1 MCFFIYSM
9 NFYGW
14 FQMSPSKDYF
24 SAFAVYNSKKNQRK
38 RKSIF
43 GTKAG
48 HIDGVSK
55 TVGGPDVEEILNDK
69 DEPTASNFCNVT
81 DKKKR
86 KRSDISCTF
95 VSDQPRTS
103 GAEIVNVDDDSDDV
117 LLIEN
122 ANKRI
127 KRKVIVLNPESEEDR
142 EDEEIV
148 FEDTTIRRR
157 KSTKGMKK
165 NGSNNIV
172 SEDEDVFVI
181 KEDDAEEDKS
191 TGNSLVEGRK
201 LLAWLINPVVPEEFF
216 K

>member
-1 MCFFIYSM
+1 
-9 NFYGW
+9 
-14 FQMSPSKDYF
+14 MSPSKDCL

-38 RKSIF
+38 RKSIY

-48 HIDGVSK
+48 HIDDVSQ
-55 TVGGPDVEEILNDK
+55 TAGESDVEEILNDK

-86 KRSDISCTF
+86 KRSDISFTS

-103 GAEIVNVDDDSDDV
+103 GAEIVNVDEDSDDV

-127 KRKVIVLNPESEEDR
+127 KRKVIVLNPESEEDH

-148 FEDTTIRRR
+148 FEDTAIRRR
-157 KSTKGMKK
+157 KSTRGMKK
-165 NGSNNIV
+165 NGSNSVV
-172 SEDEDVFVI
+172 SEDEDIFII
-181 KEDDAEEDKS
+181 KEDGAEEDKS

>member
-1 MCFFIYSM
+1 
-9 NFYGW
+9 
-14 FQMSPSKDYF
+14 MSPSKDCL

-38 RKSIF
+38 RKSIYD
-43 GTKAG
+43 TKAG

-55 TVGGPDVEEILNDK
+55 TVGESDVEEILNDK
-69 DEPTASNFCNVT
+69 DEPTASSVCKVT

-86 KRSDISCTF
+86 KRSDISFTSI
-95 VSDQPRTS
+95 SDQPRTS
-103 GAEIVNVDDDSDDV
+103 GAEIVNVDEDSDDV

-122 ANKRI
+122 GNKRI
-127 KRKVIVLNPESEEDR
+127 KRKVIVLNPESEEDH
-142 EDEEIV
+142 EDEEII

-165 NGSNNIV
+165 NGSNCVV
-172 SEDEDVFVI
+172 SEDEDIFII

>member
-1 MCFFIYSM
+1 
-9 NFYGW
+9 
-14 FQMSPSKDYF
+14 MSPSKDCL
-24 SAFAVYNSKKNQRK
+24 SAFSVYNSKKNQRK
-38 RKSIF
+38 RKSIY

-48 HIDGVSK
+48 DIDGVSK
-55 TVGGPDVEEILNDK
+55 TVGELDVEEILNDK
-69 DEPTASNFCNVT
+69 DEPTTSNFCNVT

-86 KRSDISCTF
+86 KRSDISFTS

-103 GAEIVNVDDDSDDV
+103 DAEIVNVDEDSDDV

-127 KRKVIVLNPESEEDR
+127 KRKVIVLNPESEEDH

-148 FEDTTIRRR
+148 FEDTTIKRR

-165 NGSNNIV
+165 NGSHSVV
-172 SEDEDVFVI
+172 SEDEDIFVI

-201 LLAWLINPVVPEEFF
+201 LLAWLINPVDPEEFF